1 MESRKIV
8 LMNLFAEQ
16 QWRHRHTD
24 LWTQWGKGR
33 KGQIERV
40 ETLPY
45 VK

>member
-1 MESRKIV
+1 METQTYI
-8 LMNLFAEQ
+8 
-16 QWRHRHTD
+16 TD